1 MSLTNISDREPIALS
16 LNDFCRAVGLG
27 RSNVCSLIAAGEIK
41 ASKIGKR
48 LFLTARAEA
57 EALLERNVIKP
68 GESA

>member
-1 MSLTNISDREPIALS
+1 MSLTNISGREPIALS

-27 RSNVCSLIAAGEIK
+27 RSSLIAAGEIK

-48 LFLTARAEA
+48 VLIARAEA
-57 EALLERNVIKP
+57 EALLERNVVKP